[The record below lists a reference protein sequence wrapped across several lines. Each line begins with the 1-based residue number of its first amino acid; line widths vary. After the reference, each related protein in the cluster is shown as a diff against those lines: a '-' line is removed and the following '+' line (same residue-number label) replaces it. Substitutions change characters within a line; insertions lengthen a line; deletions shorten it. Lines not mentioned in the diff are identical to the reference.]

1 MKVALVWFL
10 LYALFMVLNP
20 LGAEADEYM
29 DEYCDI
35 INELLV
41 EAKFEEM
48 ATDRMADAMYKAE
61 DSGVAKA
68 AWIFAKHHH
77 LLSQARVQVL
87 KQGLKANCIGGS
99 DEMQGV

>member
-10 LYALFMVLNP
+10 LYALFMVMDP
-20 LGAEADEYM
+20 LKASASFNA
-29 DEYCDI
+29 EYCDI

-99 DEMQGV
+99 DEMQDL